1 MNRFSCRMVPVFA
14 LLLAAACSDDSFE
27 NLQGELDRLVA
38 EPSQLFL
45 QVGET
50 KTVEVSGVDEQGN
63 PLTFAFEV
71 TNEGNG
77 AIDVRRDST
86 FLPIYV
92 DDTTLAVPAEGERF
106 RFIVEGLSYSATS
119 FTVSAGGQT
128 IDIPVQVI
136 PQTTLEAGISNQTPG
151 LAEVVTI
158 TAPAGTHFSPTS
170 VVTQPDPTGA
180 QPFIVSIAADGSSLD
195 VLLPPN
201 LVDAQ
206 LTITD
211 VASDAAPT
219 VTFAPTTAL
228 GVTTTEIPNFTG
240 TTSNLTPAV
249 NEPVTVT
256 LTGATFDPGA
266 TLILGA
272 TPPTITDLTATT
284 VTFIP
289 NPGTTALLNVNGIV
303 LDALPQIPVTLPAPI
318 TDTITVSAE
327 VPTIAGTDDPGTAP
341 TLITPVVD
349 RSSVLFDKPPFD
361 GAAVFDVFYELVIT
375 ETGLY
380 TLTLNWDVGS
390 DIDLFLCPAPGAIT
404 GACNFDAA
412 TGNHPEILET
422 ELAPGT
428 YYLVADDFGADAVGT
443 TLQINVDHAAP
454 EAPAVR
460 AAKANSVAA
469 ARKALKLGN

>member
-180 QPFIVSIAADGSSLD
+180 QPFIVSIAADGSS
-195 VLLPPN
+195 V
-201 LVDAQ
+201 
-206 LTITD
+206 
-211 VASDAAPT
+211 
-219 VTFAPTTAL
+219 
-228 GVTTTEIPNFTG
+228 
-240 TTSNLTPAV
+240 
-249 NEPVTVT
+249 EPRGSCCS
-256 LTGATFDPGA
+256 L
-266 TLILGA
+266 
-272 TPPTITDLTATT
+272 
-284 VTFIP
+284 
-289 NPGTTALLNVNGIV
+289 
-303 LDALPQIPVTLPAPI
+303 
-318 TDTITVSAE
+318 
-327 VPTIAGTDDPGTAP
+327 P
-341 TLITPVVD
+341 TL
-349 RSSVLFDKPPFD
+349 RSCCWSSSGDQEYP
-361 GAAVFDVFYELVIT
+361 
-375 ETGLY
+375 
-380 TLTLNWDVGS
+380 GS
-390 DIDLFLCPAPGAIT
+390 D
-404 GACNFDAA
+404 
-412 TGNHPEILET
+412 E
-422 ELAPGT
+422 
-428 YYLVADDFGADAVGT
+428 
-443 TLQINVDHAAP
+443 
-454 EAPAVR
+454 
-460 AAKANSVAA
+460 KAQPRHDQRPPPSSSD
-469 ARKALKLGN
+469 